1 MQNTFAC
8 VWHLETMK
16 QQASGPL
23 RANERKRW
31 RRSDDCLGP
40 RGLLCLHFSAPAR
53 RGEGFKRSKL
63 FYLWDHNGGPNNTN
77 TKKEKKE
84 KETRQPSAK
93 AEWAGKRSL
102 QDCKASLRHQRTA
115 KWNTRN
121 YKKKRKILSIDHQA
135 SWQRQLCGVCHRRFS
150 SSQSAIKD
158 ADAELNPFKGR
169 RWAESSR
176 LWSTTAGFINFT
188 MAVMVPPGTFLYADT
203 TASIRASENLSA
215 IFFDVIPERTLRGDF
230 QYESHFY
237 QPSAHENERTLW
249 GCLFVWAG
257 CDPRWLHATEQSG
270 SCETGPQTC
279 YHFRKNTSMLPGRP
293 PHFAPRSLK

>member
-1 MQNTFAC
+1 
-8 VWHLETMK
+8 MK

-77 TKKEKKE
+77 TKKRKRKRNSATFSKSGVSWQEEPTRLQSIVAAPTYCKVEHKE
-84 KETRQPSAK
+84 LK
-93 AEWAGKRSL
+93 
-102 QDCKASLRHQRTA
+102 
-115 KWNTRN
+115 
-121 YKKKRKILSIDHQA
+121 KKKRKILSIDHQA

-169 RWAESSR
+169 R
-176 LWSTTAGFINFT
+176 
-188 MAVMVPPGTFLYADT
+188 
-203 TASIRASENLSA
+203 
-215 IFFDVIPERTLRGDF
+215 
-230 QYESHFY
+230 
-237 QPSAHENERTLW
+237 
-249 GCLFVWAG
+249 
-257 CDPRWLHATEQSG
+257 
-270 SCETGPQTC
+270 
-279 YHFRKNTSMLPGRP
+279 
-293 PHFAPRSLK
+293 